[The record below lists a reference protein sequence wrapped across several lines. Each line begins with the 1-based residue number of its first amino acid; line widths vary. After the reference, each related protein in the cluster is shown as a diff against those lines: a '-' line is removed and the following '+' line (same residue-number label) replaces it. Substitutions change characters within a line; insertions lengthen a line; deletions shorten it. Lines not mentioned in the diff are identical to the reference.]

1 MKNIKR
7 TLIRYID
14 YYLLVAGFLAAYLLP
29 VSVSPIA
36 IAFIFILILQL
47 IFKNRI
53 MGFMIAS
60 AFSLVNV
67 YLLLALLAEF
77 NEIAIAGAEGISLIL
92 AGLSL
97 ISLNIIVSVVMA
109 FKYALPG
116 EQTEFKVLQ
125 SI

>member
-1 MKNIKR
+1 MKTIKR

-14 YYLLVAGFLAAYLLP
+14 YYLLVAGFFATYLLP

-77 NEIAIAGAEGISLIL
+77 DEIAIAGAEGISLIL
-92 AGLSL
+92 VGLSL
-97 ISLNIIVSVVMA
+97 IVLNIMVSVVMV